1 MGVKSTVDLTREM
14 AEAKYKELYGQ
25 VNDIPIP
32 ESNRELADILRDW
45 NDIANNGEGF
55 ENYRITD
62 GN

>member
-14 AEAKYKELYGQ
+14 AEAKYKELYAQ
-25 VNDIPIP
+25 VYDLGIPKRN
-32 ESNRELADILRDW
+32 EALEDILVIM
-45 NDIANNGEGF
+45 NDAAHDGEGF